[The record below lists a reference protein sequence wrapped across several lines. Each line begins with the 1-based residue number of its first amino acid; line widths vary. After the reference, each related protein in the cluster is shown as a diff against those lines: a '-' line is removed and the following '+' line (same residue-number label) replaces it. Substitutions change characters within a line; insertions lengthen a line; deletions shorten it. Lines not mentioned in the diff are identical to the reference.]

1 MHTNTERQEH
11 DMKYKYSQTAG
22 YYGRGGWVC
31 YTESSRGAE
40 VWKVFGSEAEA
51 AAYCERYS
59 TAR

>member
-1 MHTNTERQEH
+1 
-11 DMKYKYSQTAG
+11 MKYKYSETAG

-31 YTESSRGAE
+31 YTESSCGVE